1 MCDMQY
7 AERIMHHWNP
17 LVPDESTHCSLL
29 IAHCSPRVTVIIPT
43 YNGARLLAA
52 CLEALAAQTYRDF
65 DTLVV
70 DDGST
75 DETLTMLAERY
86 PWVQVLALGCNVG
99 LAAAVNRAIDASTGE
114 FVALLNNDAEPEPG
128 WLAALV
134 AAAERHPAAGS
145 IASRLRLHD
154 RRDHLHSAGD
164 FYAVT
169 GLPGN
174 RGVWRPDG
182 PAYDREEEVW
192 AACAG
197 AALYR
202 RAALDAVR
210 EGGQVFDESLFMYC
224 EDVDLGWRL
233 RLGGY
238 PCIYA
243 PAAVVYHR
251 LSATGGGP
259 LASYWCGRNF
269 VRVLL
274 KDVPGPILRRYWPR
288 MLAAQLG
295 LAARALTHWRE
306 PAARARLRGQLRALA
321 DLPTVL
327 RARRRIQ
334 ATRTASP
341 AALARLLIRP
351 GISEQ

>member
-1 MCDMQY
+1 MSQG
-7 AERIMHHWNP
+7 A
-17 LVPDESTHCSLL
+17 
-29 IAHCSPRVTVIIPT
+29 RVTVIIPT
-43 YNGARLLAA
+43 YNGAALLAG
-52 CLEALAAQTYRDF
+52 CLAALAEQTFADF
-65 DTLVV
+65 TTLVV

-75 DETLTMLAERY
+75 DGTLALLAERF
-86 PWVQVLALGCNVG
+86 PSIRVLPLGRNLG
-99 LAAAVNRAIDASTGE
+99 LAAAVNRAIDASAGE
-114 FVALLNNDAEPEPG
+114 YVALLNNDAEPAPG

-134 AAAERHPAAGS
+134 ATAERHPEAAA
-145 IASRLRLHD
+145 IASRLRLYD

-164 FYAVT
+164 YYTVT

-174 RGVWRPDG
+174 RGVWQPDG

-210 EGGQVFDESLFMYC
+210 QDGQVFDEALFMYC

-233 RLGGY
+233 RLRGY
-238 PCIYA
+238 RCVYA
-243 PAAVVYHR
+243 PEAIVYHR

-269 VRVLL
+269 IRVLL
-274 KDVPGPILRRYWPR
+274 ANVPGLILRRYWRR
-288 MLAAQLG
+288 MAAAQLA
-295 LAARALTHWRE
+295 LAGDALRHLRE

-321 DLPTVL
+321 DLPAVL
-327 RARRRIQ
+327 RRRRRVQ
-334 ATRTASP
+334 AAATADP
-341 AALARLLIRP
+341 AALAALLVEPPR
-351 GISEQ
+351 

>member
-1 MCDMQY
+1 MV
-7 AERIMHHWNP
+7 AG
-17 LVPDESTHCSLL
+17 
-29 IAHCSPRVTVIIPT
+29 SPRVSARVTVIIPT
-43 YNGARLLAA
+43 YNGAALLAG
-52 CLEALAAQTYRDF
+52 CLTALAAQTYRDF
-65 DTLVV
+65 GTLVV

-75 DETLTMLAERY
+75 DGTPAMLAGRFPEAR
-86 PWVQVLALGCNVG
+86 VLALGRNVG
-99 LAAAVNRAIDASTGE
+99 LAAAVNRAIDASAGE

-134 AAAERHPAAGS
+134 AAAERHPAAGAV
-145 IASRLRLHD
+145 ASRLRLYD

-164 FYAVT
+164 FYTIT

-174 RGVWRPDG
+174 RGVWQPDG

-210 EGGQVFDESLFMYC
+210 ERGQIFDESLFMYC

-233 RLGGY
+233 RLRGY
-238 PCIYA
+238 GCVYA
-243 PAAVVYHR
+243 PGAIVYHR

-288 MLAAQLG
+288 MLATQLG
-295 LAARALTHWRE
+295 LAARALRHARE

-321 DLPTVL
+321 DLPVLL
-327 RARRRIQ
+327 RARRRTQTGGIV
-334 ATRTASP
+334 P
-341 AALARLLIRP
+341 VAALERLLAGAVRP
-351 GISEQ
+351 GAPALRSDDQAPVEGM